1 MSYKVLVV
9 DDSKLAR
16 MAVARALGVLRP
28 DWARI
33 EAANGDEALAALKEG
48 KPDLV
53 IIDFNM
59 PGADGLSIAAE
70 FRKLNPAMPVAVIS
84 ANHQQEVID
93 HAHATGATF
102 LIKPITEQALKTF
115 LVDAE
120 RRIEAVR
127 T

>member
-1 MSYKVLVV
+1 MSYKILVV

-16 MAVARALGVLRP
+16 MAVARALGTLRP
-28 DWARI
+28 DWTRV
-33 EAANGDEALAALKEG
+33 EAANGDEALVALKEA

-59 PGADGLSIAAE
+59 PGADGLGIAAE
-70 FRKLNPAMPVAVIS
+70 FRKLKPEMPVAVIS

-93 HAHATGATF
+93 NANAIGATF
-102 LIKPITEQALKTF
+102 LTKPITEQALKVF
-115 LVDAE
+115 VVDAE
-120 RRIEAVR
+120 RRLEAAS